1 MGKRPK
7 LDGLEYLLDR
17 GEAFQLTGKEYEV
30 ATGIPLPKGAY
41 YLRKESALAQWAMER
56 GYYISEIQE
65 SCVPERTVFFKK
77 SMYKEADK

>member
-17 GEAFQLTGKEYEV
+17 GEAFQLTGKEYEA
-30 ATGIPLPKGAY
+30 ATGAPLPKDTH
-41 YLRKESALAQWAMER
+41 YLCKGSALAQWAMER

-65 SCVPERTVFFKK
+65 SCTPERTVSFLKK
-77 SMYKEADK
+77 GSTL

>member
-17 GEAFQLTGKEYEV
+17 GETFQLTGKEYEA
-30 ATGIPLPKGAY
+30 ATGVPLPKGTY

-56 GYYISEIQE
+56 GYYISEVQE
-65 SCVPERTVFFKK
+65 SCVPERIVSFLKK
-77 SMYKEADK
+77 GSTL